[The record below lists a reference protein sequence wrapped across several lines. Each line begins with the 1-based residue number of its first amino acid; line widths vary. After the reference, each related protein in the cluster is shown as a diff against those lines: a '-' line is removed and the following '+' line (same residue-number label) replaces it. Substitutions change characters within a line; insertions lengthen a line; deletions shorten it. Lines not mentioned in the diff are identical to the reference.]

1 MNLGGYSKINCIEMF
16 IEIETV
22 NQLINFQYN
31 DFKNFILGKQLNL
44 TLILTILKLYFLSL
58 PQYLAEMP
66 RTVLDNYLIT
76 S

>member
-1 MNLGGYSKINCIEMF
+1 MF

-22 NQLINFQYN
+22 NQLTNFQYN
-31 DFKNFILGKQLNL
+31 DLKNRFKFGKPLNFTWIF
-44 TLILTILKLYFLSL
+44 TTLKLYFLSL
-58 PQYLAEMP
+58 SRCFEELS